1 VTRVSALILALVT
14 FALPREALAA
24 LDSVPESGRLAFAV
38 LRDGGRI
45 GTHTAEFRR
54 DGDALVVETRIDIA
68 VKLLFVTVYRF
79 TARRTETWRGDA
91 LVALDAE
98 TDDNGDVTRIA
109 ARAMSDTLAI
119 EGPKGAATAPGN
131 AVTTTYWNRATVEGA
146 PVIDATGDG
155 IEVPMVERLG
165 ASPAP
170 GGGAP
175 AEHFRLSGVIDA
187 EVWYRGP
194 IWVGLLLTASDGS
207 RIEYVAEPPG
217 AAGVGN
223 GGLR

>member
-1 VTRVSALILALVT
+1 MTRIALLLALAILALPGAAT
-14 FALPREALAA
+14 AA
-24 LDSVPESGRLAFAV
+24 LDSVPQDGRLAFAV

-68 VKLLFVTVYRF
+68 VKLLFVTVHRF
-79 TARRTETWRGDA
+79 TARRTETWRDGA

-98 TDDNGDVTRIA
+98 TDDNGDVTRVA
-109 ARAMSDTLAI
+109 ARAMSDTLAV

-146 PVIDATGDG
+146 PAIDATGDG
-155 IEVPMVERLG
+155 IEAPKVERLG
-165 ASPAP
+165 QSPPP
-170 GGGAP
+170 GGGPP

-187 EVWYRGP
+187 EIWYVGP
-194 IWVGLLLTASDGS
+194 IWSGLMLIAPDGS

-217 AAGVGN
+217 GAGAGN
-223 GGLR
+223 GGSR